1 MYGDICP
8 DSMYLISD
16 NNFHTAFNFMKK
28 FLEDYPAFTKS
39 PGGLSSSFVLL
50 SLKLDVL
57 CFRFLLWYFDTF
69 GIKKTV
75 LVSYCCTKKW
85 NETQKH
91 LIVPQF

>member
-8 DSMYLISD
+8 DFIYLISD
-16 NNFHTAFNFMKK
+16 NNCHTAFDFMKK

-39 PGGLSSSFVLL
+39 PEIPSSSFVLL
-50 SLKLDVL
+50 SLKLDVP
-57 CFRFLLWYFDTF
+57 CFRFLLRYNTSFD
-69 GIKKTV
+69 IKEL

-91 LIVPQF
+91 LIVPQV